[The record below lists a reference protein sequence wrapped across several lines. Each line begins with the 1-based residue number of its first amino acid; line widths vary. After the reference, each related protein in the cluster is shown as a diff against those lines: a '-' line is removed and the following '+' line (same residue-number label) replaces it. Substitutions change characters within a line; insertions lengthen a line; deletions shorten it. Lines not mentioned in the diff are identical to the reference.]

1 MYSLWPWVKCRVG
14 VATVTLVLG
23 SAGILS
29 STATDRSYAGD
40 LVPPP
45 GVVAADIEFNG
56 RIAVN
61 GDPVTV
67 KIATPNKNGVM
78 VFDGTAGQRINIGF
92 SGVTL
97 TQFYVS
103 VYGPDGGTVPR
114 HVSAVRNYY
123 ATMGERPRSPLTTVH
138 TSMAAYQFSTDSAAT
153 ISSSEMN
160 GASVDLEELPVTGT
174 YTIFFD
180 PLGTYTGSFKITVSS
195 ELSGEIVPHGSAV
208 VANINR
214 TGQKARYKFSG
225 ESGQTVSLQ
234 LSEVTIRSGYVSIV
248 APDGSLLGKP
258 ISFVSGGRGGGGA
271 MIPGQVLPASGTY
284 AVLIE
289 SDLSYTG
296 KLKLALYNAPDLTGT
311 IMIDQGTVTPNLTV
325 PGQRARYTFNGTEG
339 QWVNVGLTG
348 VSIPMTSVAIL
359 KPDGSKWESTTVG
372 PSGGSLDPLTALP
385 VTGTYTVAVE
395 PASNY
400 TGSMTIALSSPVTGT
415 IAIDGAS
422 VPVNLN
428 KVGQTARYTFNGN
441 AGQWVNLGLTS
452 VNITSSAVTLLT
464 SDGTILASTAV
475 GTAGGSL
482 EDQNP
487 LPTTGT
493 YTILVDPVGSYTGKM
508 TLTLSTE
515 VVDSLKLNGAPR
527 PITVSRAGQNGRY
540 TFTGAA
546 NQQAMIKVTN
556 NKLGNV
562 TVNLYSPNGILQAGM
577 TSSASSFTLNPV
589 TLASADTYTVTIN
602 PALTETGSIQ
612 LQVSSQ

>member
-1 MYSLWPWVKCRVG
+1 MDSLWPWVKCRVR
-14 VATVTLVLG
+14 VATITVVLG
-23 SAGILS
+23 SAGLIS
-29 STATDRSYAGD
+29 SIATDRSYAGETP
-40 LVPPP
+40 LPPDIA
-45 GVVAADIEFNG
+45 AADIEYNE

-61 GDPVTV
+61 GDPVMV
-67 KIATPNKNGVM
+67 KIATPNKNGVL

-97 TQFYVS
+97 TQFYVA
-103 VYGPDGGTVPR
+103 VYRPDGGAMPR
-114 HVSAVRNYY
+114 HVSAVKNYY
-123 ATMGERPRSPLTTVH
+123 ATMGERARSTQTAVH

-160 GASVDLEELPVTGT
+160 GASVDLEELPATGT
-174 YTIFFD
+174 YTILID
-180 PLGTYTGSFKITVSS
+180 PLSTYTGSFKITVSG
-195 ELSGEIVPHGSAV
+195 ELSGNIIPHGSAV

-214 TGQKARYKFSG
+214 TGQKARYTFSG

-234 LSEVTIRSGYVSIV
+234 LSEVTIRSGYVSLV

-258 ISFVSGGRGGGGA
+258 ISFVSGGGVGGA

-284 AVLIE
+284 AVLVE

-296 KLKLALYNAPDLTGT
+296 KLKLALYNAPDVTGT
-311 IMIDQGTVTPNLTV
+311 IMIDQGNVTPKLTV

-339 QWVNVGLTG
+339 QWVNVGLTK
-348 VSIPMTSVAIL
+348 VSIPMTTVAIL

-385 VTGTYTVAVE
+385 ATGTYTIAVE
-395 PASNY
+395 PVSNY
-400 TGSMTIALSSPVTGT
+400 TGSMTIDLSSPLTGT

-422 VPVNLN
+422 VPVNVN
-428 KVGQTARYTFNGN
+428 KVGQTARYTFNGKE
-441 AGQWVNLGLTS
+441 GQWVNLGLTS
-452 VNITSSAVTLLT
+452 VSITSSAVTLLT

-475 GTAGGSL
+475 GTAGGAL
-482 EDQNP
+482 EDQHP

-493 YTILVDPVGSYTGKM
+493 YTVLIDPVGSYTGKM

-515 VVDSLKLNGAPR
+515 VADSLKLNAAPR
-527 PITVSRAGQNGRY
+527 PITVSRPGQNGRY
-540 TFTGAA
+540 TFTGAT

-556 NKLGNV
+556 NKLGSV
-562 TVNLYSPNGILQAGM
+562 TVNVYSPNGILLAGM
-577 TSSASSFTLNPV
+577 TGSESSFTLNSV
-589 TLASADTYTVTIN
+589 TLASADTYTVTVN

>member
-23 SAGILS
+23 SAGVIS
-29 STATDRSYAGD
+29 NPAADRSYAGD
-40 LVPPP
+40 TALPPD
-45 GVVAADIEFNG
+45 VATADIEYNG

-67 KIATPNKNGVM
+67 KIATPDKNGVM

-103 VYGPDGGTVPR
+103 VYRPDGGTVPR

-123 ATMGERPRSPLTTVH
+123 ATMGERPVSSLTKVH
-138 TSMAAYQFSTDSAAT
+138 TSMTAYQFSTDTAAT

-174 YTIFFD
+174 YTIFID
-180 PLGTYTGSFKITVSS
+180 PLSTYTGSFKITVSS

-208 VANINR
+208 TANINR
-214 TGQKARYKFSG
+214 TGQKARYTFSG
-225 ESGQTVSLQ
+225 TAGQAVSLQ
-234 LSEVTIRSGYVSIV
+234 LSDVTIRSGYVSIV

-258 ISFVSGGRGGGGA
+258 ISFVSGGGVGGA

-284 AVLIE
+284 AVLVE

-296 KLKLALYNAPDLTGT
+296 KLKLSLYNAPDVTGT

-348 VSIPMTSVAIL
+348 VSISMSSVSIL

-385 VTGTYTVAVE
+385 ATGTYTIAVE
-395 PASNY
+395 PVSNY

-441 AGQWVNLGLTS
+441 AGQWVNLGLSS
-452 VNITSSAVTLLT
+452 VSITSSAVTLLT
-464 SDGTILASTAV
+464 SDGTILASTGV
-475 GTAGGSL
+475 GMAGGGL
-482 EDQNP
+482 EDRNP

-493 YTILVDPVGSYTGKM
+493 YTVLIDPVGSYTGKM

-515 VVDSLKLNGAPR
+515 VSDSLKMNTPPR
-527 PITVSRAGQNGRY
+527 PITLSRAGQNGRY
-540 TFTGAA
+540 TFTGTA
-546 NQQAMIKVTN
+546 NQQATIKVTN
-556 NKLGNV
+556 NKLGSV
-562 TVNLYSPNGILQAGM
+562 TVNLYSPNGILLAGM
-577 TSSASSFTLNPV
+577 TGSESSFTLNPV

>member
-1 MYSLWPWVKCRVG
+1 MYSLWPWVKCRVRVG
-14 VATVTLVLG
+14 TVMLVLG
-23 SAGILS
+23 AAGFIC
-29 STATDRSYAGD
+29 STAIDMTYAGD
-40 LVPPP
+40 MALPP
-45 GVVAADIEFNG
+45 GVAAADIEYNG

-61 GDPVTV
+61 GEPATV
-67 KIATPNKNGVM
+67 KIATPNKNGLL

-103 VYGPDGGTVPR
+103 VYRPDGGVMPR
-114 HVSAVRNYY
+114 HVSAVKNYY
-123 ATMGERPRSPLTTVH
+123 ATMGERPVSSLTTVH
-138 TSMAAYQFSTDSAAT
+138 TSMPAYQFSTDSAAT

-174 YTIFFD
+174 YTIFID
-180 PLGTYTGSFKITVSS
+180 PLSTYTGSFKISVSS
-195 ELSGEIVPHGSAV
+195 ELSGDIVPHGSAV
-208 VANINR
+208 TVGIDR

-225 ESGQTVSLQ
+225 QSGQSVSLQ

-248 APDGSLLGKP
+248 GPDGSLLGKP
-258 ISFVSGGRGGGGA
+258 VSFVSAGGGT

-296 KLKLALYNAPDLTGT
+296 KLKLALYNAPELTGT
-311 IMIDQGTVTPNLTV
+311 LAVDQGTVTPNLTV

-339 QWVNVGLTG
+339 QWVNLGLTG
-348 VSIPMTSVAIL
+348 VSIPMTAVSIL
-359 KPDGSKWESTTVG
+359 KPDGSKWEATTVG

-385 VTGTYTVAVE
+385 VTGTYTIAVE
-395 PASNY
+395 PVSNY
-400 TGSMTIALSSPVTGT
+400 TGSMTLALSSPVTGT

-422 VPVNLN
+422 VPVSLN
-428 KVGQTARYTFNGN
+428 KAGQTARYTFNGN
-441 AGQWVNLGLTS
+441 AGQWVNLGLTGVS
-452 VNITSSAVTLLT
+452 ITSTAVTLLT

-475 GTAGGSL
+475 GTAGGGL
-482 EDQNP
+482 ADQNP

-493 YTILVDPVGSYTGKM
+493 YTVLVDPVGSYTGKM
-508 TLTLSTE
+508 TLTLSSE
-515 VVDSLKLNGAPR
+515 VSDSLKVNAAPR

-546 NQQAMIKVTN
+546 NQQATIKVTN
-556 NKLGNV
+556 NNLGNV

-589 TLASADTYTVTIN
+589 TLASAEPYTVTIN
-602 PALTETGSIQ
+602 PALPEIGSIQ
-612 LQVSSQ
+612 LQVNSQ

>member
-1 MYSLWPWVKCRVG
+1 MGSLWRWVKCRVP
-14 VATVTLVLG
+14 VATAAIALVSG
-23 SAGILS
+23 AVISGTVA
-29 STATDRSYAGD
+29 DRSYAGD
-40 LVPPP
+40 SALPPDI
-45 GVVAADIEFNG
+45 AAGDIEFNS

-61 GDPVTV
+61 GDPATV
-67 KIATPNKNGVM
+67 KIATPNKNGVL
-78 VFDGTAGQRINIGF
+78 VFDGTAGQRINLGF

-103 VYGPDGGTVPR
+103 VYRPDGGVMPR

-123 ATMGERPRSPLTTVH
+123 ATMGERPRSQLTTVH

-174 YTIFFD
+174 YTIFID
-180 PLGTYTGSFKITVSS
+180 PLSTYTGSFKITVSS
-195 ELSGEIVPHGSAV
+195 ELSGNLIPHGSAV

-214 TGQKARYKFSG
+214 TGQKARYTFSG
-225 ESGQTVSLQ
+225 ERGQSVSLQ
-234 LSEVTIRSGYVSIV
+234 LSDVTIRSGYVSIV
-248 APDGSLLGKP
+248 SPDGSLLGKP
-258 ISFVSGGRGGGGA
+258 ISFVSGSAGGA
-271 MIPGQVLPASGTY
+271 MIPGQVLPTSGTY

-296 KLKLALYNAPDLTGT
+296 RVKLALYNAPELTGSIT
-311 IMIDQGTVTPNLTV
+311 IDQGTVTPTLTV

-339 QWVNVGLTG
+339 QRVNLGVTG
-348 VSIPMTSVAIL
+348 VSIPMTTVAIL
-359 KPDGSKWESTTVG
+359 QPDGSKWESTTVG
-372 PSGGSLDPLTALP
+372 LSGGSLDPLTALP
-385 VTGTYTVAVE
+385 VTGTYTIAVE
-395 PASNY
+395 PVSNH

-415 IAIDGAS
+415 IAIDGTS
-422 VPVNLN
+422 VPINLN

-441 AGQWVNLGLTS
+441 AGQLVSLGLSS
-452 VNITSSAVTLLT
+452 VSITSSSVTLLT
-464 SDGTILASTAV
+464 AEGTILASTAV

-493 YTILVDPVGSYTGKM
+493 YTVIIDPVGSYTGKM

-515 VVDSLKLNGAPR
+515 VSDTLKVNAAPR
-527 PITVSRAGQNGRY
+527 PITLSRVGQHGRY
-540 TFTGAA
+540 MFAGTA
-546 NQQAMIKVTN
+546 NQQATIKVTN

-562 TVNLYSPNGILQAGM
+562 TVKLYSPNGILQAGV
-577 TSSASSFTLNPV
+577 TSSESSFTLNPV
-589 TLASADTYTVTIN
+589 TLASADTYTVTID
-602 PALTETGSIQ
+602 PALTETGSMQ

>member
-1 MYSLWPWVKCRVG
+1 MDSLWPWVKCQVR
-14 VATVTLVLG
+14 VATVMLVFG
-23 SAGILS
+23 AAGILS
-29 STATDRSYAGD
+29 NIATDRSYAGD
-40 LVPPP
+40 TPLPP
-45 GVVAADIEFNG
+45 GVVAADIEYNG

-92 SGVTL
+92 SGVSL
-97 TQFYVS
+97 TQFHVS
-103 VYGPDGGTVPR
+103 VYRPDGGIMPR

-123 ATMGERPRSPLTTVH
+123 ATMGERPVSALTKVH
-138 TSMAAYQFSTDSAAT
+138 TSMAAYEFSTDSAAT

-160 GASVDLEELPVTGT
+160 GASVDLEELPATGT

-180 PLGTYTGSFKITVSS
+180 PLSTYTGSFKVTVSS
-195 ELSGEIVPHGSAV
+195 ELSGDIVPHGPAV

-214 TGQKARYKFSG
+214 TGQKARYTFSG

-234 LSEVTIRSGYVSIV
+234 LSEVTIRSGYVSMV
-248 APDGSLLGKP
+248 GPDGNLLGKP
-258 ISFVSGGRGGGGA
+258 ISFVSGGGVGGA

-284 AVLIE
+284 AVLVE

-296 KLKLALYNAPDLTGT
+296 KLKLALYNAPELTGT
-311 IMIDQGTVTPNLTV
+311 ITVDQGTVTSTITV

-339 QWVNVGLTG
+339 QWVNLGLTG
-348 VSIPMTSVAIL
+348 VTIPMTTVAIL

-385 VTGTYTVAVE
+385 ASGTYTIAVE
-395 PASNY
+395 PVSNY
-400 TGSMTIALSSPVTGT
+400 TGNMTLALSSPVTGT

-428 KVGQTARYTFNGN
+428 KVGQTARYTFNGK
-441 AGQWVNLGLTS
+441 AGQWVNLGLTAVS
-452 VNITSSAVTLLT
+452 VTSSAVTLLT

-475 GTAGGSL
+475 GTAGGGL

-493 YTILVDPVGSYTGKM
+493 YTVLIDPVGSYTGKM

-515 VVDSLKLNGAPR
+515 VSDSLKMNAAPR
-527 PITVSRAGQNGRY
+527 TITISRPGQNGRY

-546 NQQAMIKVTN
+546 NQQATIKVTN

-562 TVNLYSPNGILQAGM
+562 TVNLYSPNGILLAGM
-577 TSSASSFTLNPV
+577 TSSTSSFNLNPV
-589 TLASADTYTVTIN
+589 TLTSAETYTVTIN
-602 PALTETGSIQ
+602 PAMTETGSIQ
-612 LQVSSQ
+612 LQVANQ

>member
-1 MYSLWPWVKCRVG
+1 
-14 VATVTLVLG
+14 
-23 SAGILS
+23 
-29 STATDRSYAGD
+29 
-40 LVPPP
+40 
-45 GVVAADIEFNG
+45 
-56 RIAVN
+56 
-61 GDPVTV
+61 
-67 KIATPNKNGVM
+67 
-78 VFDGTAGQRINIGF
+78 
-92 SGVTL
+92 
-97 TQFYVS
+97 
-103 VYGPDGGTVPR
+103 
-114 HVSAVRNYY
+114 
-123 ATMGERPRSPLTTVH
+123 
-138 TSMAAYQFSTDSAAT
+138 
-153 ISSSEMN
+153 
-160 GASVDLEELPVTGT
+160 VTGT
-174 YTIFFD
+174 YTIFID
-180 PLGTYTGSFKITVSS
+180 PLSNYTGSFKITVSS

-208 VANINR
+208 TANINR
-214 TGQKARYKFSG
+214 TGQKARYTFSG
-225 ESGQTVSLQ
+225 TTGQAVSLQ
-234 LSEVTIRSGYVSIV
+234 LSDVTIRSGYVSIV

-258 ISFVSGGRGGGGA
+258 ISFVSGGGVGGA

-284 AVLIE
+284 AVLVE

-296 KLKLALYNAPDLTGT
+296 KLKLSLYNAPDLTGT
-311 IMIDQGTVTPNLTV
+311 IVIDQGTVTPNLTV

-348 VSIPMTSVAIL
+348 VSIPMTTVAIL

-385 VTGTYTVAVE
+385 ATGTYTIAVE
-395 PASNY
+395 PVSNY

-452 VNITSSAVTLLT
+452 VSITSSAVTLLT

-475 GTAGGSL
+475 GTAGGGL
-482 EDQNP
+482 EDRNP
-487 LPTTGT
+487 LPTTDT

-515 VVDSLKLNGAPR
+515 VADSLKLNGAPR

-546 NQQAMIKVTN
+546 NQQAMIKATN
-556 NKLGNV
+556 NKLGSV
-562 TVNLYSPNGILQAGM
+562 TVNLYSSNGILLSGI
-577 TSSASSFTLNPV
+577 TSSAPSFTLNPV

>member
-1 MYSLWPWVKCRVG
+1 M
-14 VATVTLVLG
+14 LVLG
-23 SAGILS
+23 AAGFIC
-29 STATDRSYAGD
+29 STAIDMTYAGD
-40 LVPPP
+40 MALPP
-45 GVVAADIEFNG
+45 GVAAADIEYNG

-61 GDPVTV
+61 GEPATV
-67 KIATPNKNGVM
+67 KIATPNKNGLL

-103 VYGPDGGTVPR
+103 VYRPDGGVMPR
-114 HVSAVRNYY
+114 HVSAVKNYY
-123 ATMGERPRSPLTTVH
+123 ATMGERPVSSLTTVH
-138 TSMAAYQFSTDSAAT
+138 TSMPAYQFSTDSAAT

-174 YTIFFD
+174 YTIFID
-180 PLGTYTGSFKITVSS
+180 PLSTYTGSFKISVSS
-195 ELSGEIVPHGSAV
+195 ELSGDIVPHGSAV
-208 VANINR
+208 TVGIDR

-225 ESGQTVSLQ
+225 QSGQSVSLQ

-248 APDGSLLGKP
+248 GPDGKLLGKP
-258 ISFVSGGRGGGGA
+258 ISFVSAGGGT

-296 KLKLALYNAPDLTGT
+296 KLKLTLYNAPELTGT
-311 IMIDQGTVTPNLTV
+311 LAVDQGTVTPNLTV

-339 QWVNVGLTG
+339 QWVNLGLTG
-348 VSIPMTSVAIL
+348 VSIPMTAVSIL
-359 KPDGSKWESTTVG
+359 RPDGTKWEATTVG

-385 VTGTYTVAVE
+385 VTGTYTIAVE
-395 PASNY
+395 PVSNY
-400 TGSMTIALSSPVTGT
+400 TGSMTLALSSPVTGT

-422 VPVNLN
+422 VPVSLN
-428 KVGQTARYTFNGN
+428 KAGQTARYTFNGN
-441 AGQWVNLGLTS
+441 AGQWVNLGLTGVS
-452 VNITSSAVTLLT
+452 ITSTAVTLLT
-464 SDGTILASTAV
+464 SEGTILASTAV
-475 GTAGGSL
+475 GTAGGGL
-482 EDQNP
+482 ADQNP

-493 YTILVDPVGSYTGKM
+493 YTVLVDPVGSYTGKM
-508 TLTLSTE
+508 TLTLSSE
-515 VVDSLKLNGAPR
+515 VSDSLKVNAAPR

-546 NQQAMIKVTN
+546 NQQATIKVTN
-556 NKLGNV
+556 NNLGNV

-589 TLASADTYTVTIN
+589 TLASAEPYTVTIN
-602 PALTETGSIQ
+602 PALTETGSIH
-612 LQVSSQ
+612 LQVANQ

>member
-1 MYSLWPWVKCRVG
+1 
-14 VATVTLVLG
+14 
-23 SAGILS
+23 
-29 STATDRSYAGD
+29 
-40 LVPPP
+40 
-45 GVVAADIEFNG
+45 VAADVEYNG

-67 KIATPNKNGVM
+67 KIATPDKNGVM

-103 VYGPDGGTVPR
+103 VYRPDGETVPR

-123 ATMGERPRSPLTTVH
+123 ATMGERPVSSLTKVH
-138 TSMAAYQFSTDSAAT
+138 TSMPAYEFSTDSAAT

-174 YTIFFD
+174 YTIFID
-180 PLGTYTGSFKITVSS
+180 PLSTYTGSFKITVSS
-195 ELSGEIVPHGSAV
+195 ELSGNIVPHGSAV
-208 VANINR
+208 TANINR
-214 TGQKARYKFSG
+214 TGQKARYTFSG

-234 LSEVTIRSGYVSIV
+234 LSDVTIRSGYVSIV

-258 ISFVSGGRGGGGA
+258 ISFVSGGGVGGA

-296 KLKLALYNAPDLTGT
+296 RLKLALYNAPELTGT
-311 IMIDQGTVTPNLTV
+311 IMIDQGTVTPTLTV

-339 QWVNVGLTG
+339 QRVNLGLTG
-348 VSIPMTSVAIL
+348 VSISMSTVSIL

-372 PSGGSLDPLTALP
+372 PSGGSLDPLTTLP
-385 VTGTYTVAVE
+385 ATGTYTIAVE
-395 PASNY
+395 PVSNY
-400 TGSMTIALSSPVTGT
+400 TGIMTIALSSPLTGT

-422 VPVNLN
+422 VPVNLTR
-428 KVGQTARYTFNGN
+428 VGQTARYTFNGKE
-441 AGQWVNLGLTS
+441 GQWVNLGLTGVS
-452 VNITSSAVTLLT
+452 ITSSAVTLLT

-475 GTAGGSL
+475 GTAGGGL
-482 EDQNP
+482 EDRNP

-515 VVDSLKLNGAPR
+515 VSDSLKMNTAPR
-527 PITVSRAGQNGRY
+527 PITLSRAGQNGRY
-540 TFTGAA
+540 TFTGMA

-556 NKLGNV
+556 NKLGSV
-562 TVNLYSPNGILQAGM
+562 TVNLYSPNGILLAGM
-577 TSSASSFTLNPV
+577 TGSESSFTLNPV

>member
-1 MYSLWPWVKCRVG
+1 MDSLWPWVKCRVQ
-14 VATVTLVLG
+14 VAKVMLVLA
-23 SAGILS
+23 STGIIS
-29 STATDRSYAGD
+29 SIGTERSYAGD
-40 LVPPP
+40 TALPP
-45 GVVAADIEFNG
+45 GVAAADVEYNG

-61 GDPVTV
+61 GDTVTV
-67 KIATPNKNGVM
+67 KIATPDKNGVL

-92 SGVTL
+92 SGVAL

-123 ATMGERPRSPLTTVH
+123 ATMGERERSSLTQVH
-138 TSMAAYQFSTDSAAT
+138 TSMTGYQFSTDTAAT

-174 YTIFFD
+174 YTIFID
-180 PLGTYTGSFKITVSS
+180 PLSNYTGSFKITVSS
-195 ELSGEIVPHGSAV
+195 ELSGNVVPHGAAV

-214 TGQKARYKFSG
+214 IGQKARYTFSG

-234 LSEVTIRSGYVSIV
+234 LSDVTIRSGYVSIV
-248 APDGSLLGKP
+248 GPDGKLLGKP
-258 ISFVSGGRGGGGA
+258 ISFVSGSVGT

-284 AVLIE
+284 AVLVE

-296 KLKLALYNAPDLTGT
+296 KLKLALYNAPDITGT
-311 IMIDQGTVTPNLTV
+311 ITIDQGTVATNLTV

-348 VSIPMTSVAIL
+348 VSIPMTTVAIL

-385 VTGTYTVAVE
+385 ATGTYTIAVE
-395 PASNY
+395 PVSNY
-400 TGSMTIALSSPVTGT
+400 TGSMTIALSTPVTGT

-428 KVGQTARYTFNGN
+428 KVGQTARYTFNGK

-452 VNITSSAVTLLT
+452 VSITSTAVTLLT

-475 GTAGGSL
+475 GTAGGGL

-487 LPTTGT
+487 LPTTGA
-493 YTILVDPVGSYTGKM
+493 YTVLIDPVGSYTGKM

-515 VVDSLKLNGAPR
+515 VSDSLKMNAAPR
-527 PITVSRAGQNGRY
+527 SITISRPGQNGRY
-540 TFTGAA
+540 TFTGTA
-546 NQQAMIKVTN
+546 NQKATIKVTN
-556 NKLGNV
+556 NKLGSV

-577 TSSASSFTLNPV
+577 TSSESSFTLNPV
-589 TLASADTYTVTIN
+589 TLTSADTYTVTIN

>member
-14 VATVTLVLG
+14 VATVALVVG
-23 SAGILS
+23 SVGIIAS
-29 STATDRSYAGD
+29 IATNRSYAGETA
-40 LVPPP
+40 LPP
-45 GVVAADIEFNG
+45 GVVAADIEYNG
-56 RIAVN
+56 RIDVN
-61 GDPVTV
+61 GEPVSV

-78 VFDGTAGQRINIGF
+78 TFEGTAGQRINIGF

-103 VYGPDGGTVPR
+103 VYRPDGGVMAR
-114 HVSAVRNYY
+114 HVSAVKNYY
-123 ATMGERPRSPLTTVH
+123 ATMGERPLSSQTKVH

-180 PLGTYTGSFKITVSS
+180 PLSSYTGSFKITVSN
-195 ELSGEIVPHGSAV
+195 ELSGEIVPHGSAA

-214 TGQKARYKFSG
+214 TGQKARYTFSG

-258 ISFVSGGRGGGGA
+258 ISFVSGGGVGGA

-296 KLKLALYNAPDLTGT
+296 KLKLALYKAPEVTGT
-311 IMIDQGTVTPNLTV
+311 INIDQGTVTSNLTV

-339 QWVNVGLTG
+339 QWVNLGLTG
-348 VSIPMTSVAIL
+348 VSIPMTTVAIL
-359 KPDGSKWESTTVG
+359 RPDGSKWESTTVG

-385 VTGTYTVAVE
+385 VTGTYAVAVE
-395 PASNY
+395 PVSNY
-400 TGSMTIALSSPVTGT
+400 TGSMTLALSSPITGT

-422 VPVNLN
+422 VPVSLN
-428 KVGQTARYTFNGN
+428 RVGQTARYTFNGKE
-441 AGQWVNLGLTS
+441 GQWVNLGLSS
-452 VNITSSAVTLLT
+452 VNITSSAVSLLT

-475 GTAGGSL
+475 GTAGGAL
-482 EDQNP
+482 EDQHP

-493 YTILVDPVGSYTGKM
+493 YTVLIDPVGSYTGKM

-515 VVDSLKLNGAPR
+515 VSDSLKINGGPR
-527 PITVSRAGQNGRY
+527 PITVSRPGQNGRY
-540 TFTGAA
+540 TFTGTA
-546 NQQAMIKVTN
+546 NQQATIKVTN
-556 NKLGNV
+556 NKLGSV
-562 TVNLYSPNGILQAGM
+562 TVNLYSPNGILLAGM
-577 TSSASSFTLNPV
+577 TGSESSFTLNPV
-589 TLASADTYTVTIN
+589 TLASADTYTITIN

>member
-1 MYSLWPWVKCRVG
+1 MGIISSL
-14 VATVTLVLG
+14 ATE
-23 SAGILS
+23 
-29 STATDRSYAGD
+29 RSYAGETA
-40 LVPPP
+40 LPP
-45 GVVAADIEFNG
+45 GVEAADIEYNG

-67 KIATPNKNGVM
+67 KIATPNKNGVLA
-78 VFDGTAGQRINIGF
+78 FDGTAGQRINIGF

-103 VYGPDGGTVPR
+103 VYRPDGKTVPR

-123 ATMGERPRSPLTTVH
+123 ATMGERPLSSQTKVH

-160 GASVDLEELPVTGT
+160 GASIDLEELPTTGT

-180 PLGTYTGSFKITVSS
+180 PLSTYTGSFKITVSS

-214 TGQKARYKFSG
+214 IGQKARYTFSG

-234 LSEVTIRSGYVSIV
+234 LSDVTIRSGYVSIV

-258 ISFVSGGRGGGGA
+258 TSFVSGGGVGGA

-284 AVLIE
+284 AILVE

-348 VSIPMTSVAIL
+348 VSIPMTTVAIL

-385 VTGTYTVAVE
+385 ATGTYTIAVE
-395 PASNY
+395 PVSNY
-400 TGSMTIALSSPVTGT
+400 TGSMTLALSSPITGT
-415 IAIDGAS
+415 IAIDGAA

-428 KVGQTARYTFNGN
+428 KVGQTARYTFNGK

-452 VNITSSAVTLLT
+452 VSITSSAVTLLT

-475 GTAGGSL
+475 GTAGGGL
-482 EDQNP
+482 EDQHP
-487 LPTTGT
+487 LPTTGA
-493 YTILVDPVGSYTGKM
+493 YTVLIDPVGSYTGKM

-515 VVDSLKLNGAPR
+515 VSDSLKMNAAPR
-527 PITVSRAGQNGRY
+527 TITISRPGQNGRY
-540 TFTGAA
+540 TFTGTA
-546 NQQAMIKVTN
+546 NQQATIKVTN
-556 NKLGNV
+556 NKLGTV

-577 TSSASSFTLNPV
+577 TSSESNFTLNPV
-589 TLASADTYTVTIN
+589 MLASADTYTVTIN

-612 LQVSSQ
+612 LQVTNP

>member
-1 MYSLWPWVKCRVG
+1 MYSLWPWVKCRVRM
-14 VATVTLVLG
+14 AAITLVLG
-23 SAGILS
+23 SAGLIS
-29 STATDRSYAGD
+29 SVATDRSYAGD
-40 LVPPP
+40 TALPPD
-45 GVVAADIEFNG
+45 VAAADIEYNG

-67 KIATPNKNGVM
+67 KIATPNKNGVI

-103 VYGPDGGTVPR
+103 VYRPDGGAMPR
-114 HVSAVRNYY
+114 HVSAVKNYY
-123 ATMGERPRSPLTTVH
+123 ATMGERARSTQTAVH

-153 ISSSEMN
+153 ISSSEAN
-160 GASVDLEELPVTGT
+160 GASVDLEELPVTGS
-174 YTIFFD
+174 YTIFID
-180 PLGTYTGSFKITVSS
+180 PLSTYTGSFKITVSS

-208 VANINR
+208 TANINR
-214 TGQKARYKFSG
+214 TGQKARYTFSG

-258 ISFVSGGRGGGGA
+258 ISFVSGGGVGGA

-284 AVLIE
+284 AVLVE

-296 KLKLALYNAPDLTGT
+296 KLKLTLYNAPDLTGT

-348 VSIPMTSVAIL
+348 VSIPMTTVAIL

-385 VTGTYTVAVE
+385 ATGTYAIAVE
-395 PASNY
+395 PVSNY
-400 TGSMTIALSSPVTGT
+400 TGSMTIALSSPLTGT

-428 KVGQTARYTFNGN
+428 RVGQTARYTFNGKE
-441 AGQWVNLGLTS
+441 GQWVNLGLTGVS
-452 VNITSSAVTLLT
+452 ITSSAVTLLT
-464 SDGTILASTAV
+464 SEGTVLASTAV
-475 GTAGGSL
+475 GTAGGAL
-482 EDQNP
+482 EDQHP

-493 YTILVDPVGSYTGKM
+493 YTILIDPMGSYTGKM

-515 VVDSLKLNGAPR
+515 VADSLKLNAPPR
-527 PITVSRAGQNGRY
+527 PITVSRPGQNGRY

-546 NQQAMIKVTN
+546 NQQAKIKVTN
-556 NKLGNV
+556 NKLGSV
-562 TVNLYSPNGILQAGM
+562 TVNLYGPNGILLAGM
-577 TSSASSFTLNPV
+577 TGSAANFDLSPV
-589 TLASADTYTVTIN
+589 TLASADTYTVTVN
-602 PALTETGSIQ
+602 PSLTETGSIQ

>member
-1 MYSLWPWVKCRVG
+1 MCSLSQWVNRRSGITTAALAIV
-14 VATVTLVLG
+14 VAALLPIG
-23 SAGILS
+23 ISYGGDSA
-29 STATDRSYAGD
+29 T
-40 LVPPP
+40 PP
-45 GVVAADIEFNG
+45 GVAAADIEYNG

-61 GDPVTV
+61 GEPATV
-67 KIATPNKNGVM
+67 KIATPNKNGLL

-103 VYGPDGGTVPR
+103 VYRPDGGVMPR
-114 HVSAVRNYY
+114 HVSAVKNYY
-123 ATMGERPRSPLTTVH
+123 ATMGERPVSSLTTVH
-138 TSMAAYQFSTDSAAT
+138 TSMPAYQFSTDSAAT

-174 YTIFFD
+174 YTIFID
-180 PLGTYTGSFKITVSS
+180 PLSTYTGSFKISVSS
-195 ELSGEIVPHGSAV
+195 ELSGDIVPHGSAV
-208 VANINR
+208 TVGIDR

-225 ESGQTVSLQ
+225 QSGQSVSLQ

-248 APDGSLLGKP
+248 GPDGSLLGKP
-258 ISFVSGGRGGGGA
+258 VSFVSAGGGT

-296 KLKLALYNAPDLTGT
+296 KLKLALYNAPELTGT
-311 IMIDQGTVTPNLTV
+311 LAVDQGTVTPNLTV

-339 QWVNVGLTG
+339 QWVNLGLTG
-348 VSIPMTSVAIL
+348 VSIPMTAVSIL
-359 KPDGSKWESTTVG
+359 KPDGSKWEATTVG

-385 VTGTYTVAVE
+385 VTGTYTIAVE
-395 PASNY
+395 PVSNY
-400 TGSMTIALSSPVTGT
+400 TGSMTLALSSPVTGT

-422 VPVNLN
+422 VPVSLN
-428 KVGQTARYTFNGN
+428 KAGQTARYTFNGN
-441 AGQWVNLGLTS
+441 AGQWVNLGLTGVS
-452 VNITSSAVTLLT
+452 ITSTAVTLLT
-464 SDGTILASTAV
+464 SEGTILASTAV
-475 GTAGGSL
+475 GTAGGGL
-482 EDQNP
+482 ADQNP

-493 YTILVDPVGSYTGKM
+493 YTVLVDPVGSYTGKM
-508 TLTLSTE
+508 TLTLSSE
-515 VVDSLKLNGAPR
+515 VSDSLKVNAAPR

-546 NQQAMIKVTN
+546 NQQATIKVTN
-556 NKLGNV
+556 NNLGNV

-589 TLASADTYTVTIN
+589 TLASAEPYTVTIN
-602 PALTETGSIQ
+602 PALPEIGSIQ

>member
-1 MYSLWPWVKCRVG
+1 MDSLWPWVKCRVR
-14 VATVTLVLG
+14 VATGMLVLG
-23 SAGILS
+23 SAGLIC
-29 STATDRSYAGD
+29 STAIDTSYAED
-40 LVPPP
+40 TALPP
-45 GVVAADIEFNG
+45 GVAAADIEYNG

-67 KIATPNKNGVM
+67 KIATPNKNGVL

-92 SGVTL
+92 SGVAL
-97 TQFYVS
+97 TQFHVS
-103 VYGPDGGTVPR
+103 VYRPDGGVMPR
-114 HVSAVRNYY
+114 HVSAVKNYY
-123 ATMGERPRSPLTTVH
+123 ATMGERPLSSQTKVH
-138 TSMAAYQFSTDSAAT
+138 TSMAAYQFSTDSAAA

-160 GASVDLEELPVTGT
+160 GASVDLEELPVTGP

-180 PLGTYTGSFKITVSS
+180 PDSTYTGSFKVTVSN
-195 ELSGEIVPHGSAV
+195 ELSGNVVPHGSAV
-208 VANINR
+208 TANINR
-214 TGQKARYKFSG
+214 TGQKARYTFSG
-225 ESGQTVSLQ
+225 EKGQTVSLQ

-258 ISFVSGGRGGGGA
+258 VSFVSGGGVGNT

-284 AVLIE
+284 AVLVE

-296 KLKLALYNAPDLTGT
+296 KLKLALYNAPEVTGT
-311 IMIDQGTVTPNLTV
+311 IMIDQGTVASSLTV
-325 PGQRARYTFNGTEG
+325 PGQRARYTFDGKEG
-339 QWVNVGLTG
+339 QWVNIGLSG
-348 VSIPMTSVAIL
+348 VTIPMTTVAIL

-385 VTGTYTVAVE
+385 ETGTYAIAVE
-395 PASNY
+395 PVSNY
-400 TGSMTIALSSPVTGT
+400 TGSMTLALSSPVTGT

-452 VNITSSAVTLLT
+452 VSITSSAVTLMT
-464 SDGTILASTAV
+464 SDGTILASTGV
-475 GTAGGSL
+475 GTAGGGL

-493 YTILVDPVGSYTGKM
+493 YTVLINPVGSYTGKM
-508 TLTLSTE
+508 TLTLSSE
-515 VVDSLKLNGAPR
+515 VSDALKMNAAPR

-540 TFTGAA
+540 TFTGTA
-546 NQQAMIKVTN
+546 NQQATIKVTN
-556 NKLGNV
+556 NKLGSV

-589 TLASADTYTVTIN
+589 TLASAETYTVTIN
-602 PALTETGSIQ
+602 PSMTETGSIQ

>member
-1 MYSLWPWVKCRVG
+1 MDSLWPWVKCRVR
-14 VATVTLVLG
+14 VATVMLVLG
-23 SAGILS
+23 AAGLIC
-29 STATDRSYAGD
+29 STAIDGSYAGD
-40 LVPPP
+40 TALPPD
-45 GVVAADIEFNG
+45 VVAADIEFNG

-61 GDPVTV
+61 GDSITV

-92 SGVTL
+92 SGVML

-103 VYGPDGGTVPR
+103 VYRPDGRVMPR

-123 ATMGERPRSPLTTVH
+123 ATMGERPVSSLTKVH

-174 YTIFFD
+174 YTILFD
-180 PLGTYTGSFKITVSS
+180 PLSTYTGSFKVTVSS
-195 ELSGEIVPHGSAV
+195 ELSSDIVPHGSAV

-214 TGQKARYKFSG
+214 TGQKARYTFSG

-234 LSEVTIRSGYVSIV
+234 LSDVTIRSGYVSIV
-248 APDGSLLGKP
+248 NPDGSLLGKP
-258 ISFVSGGRGGGGA
+258 ISFVSGGAGGA

-296 KLKLALYNAPDLTGT
+296 RLKLALYNAPELTGT
-311 IMIDQGTVTPNLTV
+311 ITIDQGTVTPTLTV
-325 PGQRARYTFNGTEG
+325 PGQRARYTFNGMEG
-339 QWVNVGLTG
+339 QWVNLGLSG
-348 VSIPMTSVAIL
+348 VLIPMTTVAIL

-385 VTGTYTVAVE
+385 VTGTYTIAVE
-395 PASNY
+395 PVSNY
-400 TGSMTIALSSPVTGT
+400 TGSMVLALSSPVTGT
-415 IAIDGAS
+415 IAIGGAS
-422 VPVNLN
+422 VPVTLN
-428 KVGQTARYTFNGN
+428 KTGQTARYTFNGN

-452 VNITSSAVTLLT
+452 VTLTSSSVTLLT

-475 GTAGGSL
+475 GTAGGGL

-515 VVDSLKLNGAPR
+515 VSDSLKLNTAPR
-527 PITVSRAGQNGRY
+527 PITLSRAGQNGRY
-540 TFTGAA
+540 TFTGTA
-546 NQQAMIKVTN
+546 NQQATIKVTN
-556 NKLGNV
+556 NNLGSV

-577 TSSASSFTLNPV
+577 TSSASSFTLTPV

-602 PALTETGSIQ
+602 PALTETGSVQ

>member
-14 VATVTLVLG
+14 VVTITLVLG
-23 SAGILS
+23 SAALVS
-29 STATDRSYAGD
+29 SIAPDRGYAGD
-40 LVPPP
+40 TALPP
-45 GVVAADIEFNG
+45 GVAAEDLEYND
-56 RIAVN
+56 RIDVN

-103 VYGPDGGTVPR
+103 VYGPDGRVMPR
-114 HVSAVRNYY
+114 RVSAVKNYY
-123 ATMGERPRSPLTTVH
+123 ATMGERARSSLTAVH
-138 TSMAAYQFSTDSAAT
+138 TSMPGYEFSTDSAAT

-160 GASVDLEELPVTGT
+160 GASIDLEELPVTGT

-180 PLGTYTGSFKITVSS
+180 PLSTYTGSFKITVSS

-214 TGQKARYKFSG
+214 VGQKARYTFSG

-258 ISFVSGGRGGGGA
+258 ISFVSGGGAGGA
-271 MIPGQVLPASGTY
+271 TIPGQVLPASGTY

-296 KLKLALYNAPDLTGT
+296 RFKLALYNAPELTGT
-311 IMIDQGTVTPNLTV
+311 IMIDQGVVTPTLTV

-339 QWVNVGLTG
+339 QRVNLGFTG
-348 VSIPMTSVAIL
+348 VSIPMTTVAIL
-359 KPDGSKWESTTVG
+359 KPDGSRWESTTVG

-385 VTGTYTVAVE
+385 ETGTYSIAVE
-395 PASNY
+395 PVSNF
-400 TGSMTIALSSPVTGT
+400 TGSMILALSTPVTGT

-422 VPVNLN
+422 VPVSLN

-441 AGQWVNLGLTS
+441 AGQWVNLGLSS
-452 VNITSSAVTLLT
+452 VSITSSAVTLLT

-475 GTAGGSL
+475 GTAGGAL
-482 EDQNP
+482 EGQNP

-493 YTILVDPVGSYTGKM
+493 YTVLIDPVGSYTGKV

-515 VVDSLKLNGAPR
+515 VSDSLKMNAAPR

-540 TFTGAA
+540 TFTGSA
-546 NQQAMIKVTN
+546 NQQATIKVTN
-556 NKLGNV
+556 NRIGNV
-562 TVNLYSPNGILQAGM
+562 TVNLYSPNGILLAGM
-577 TSSASSFTLNPV
+577 TGSESSFTLNPV
-589 TLASADTYTVTIN
+589 TLASAEPYTITIN
-602 PALTETGSIQ
+602 PALAETGSIQ